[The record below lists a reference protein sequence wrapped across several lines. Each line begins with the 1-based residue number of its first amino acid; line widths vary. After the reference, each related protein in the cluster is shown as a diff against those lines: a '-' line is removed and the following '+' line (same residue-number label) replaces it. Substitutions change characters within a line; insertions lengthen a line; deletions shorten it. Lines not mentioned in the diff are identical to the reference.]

1 MVYNLR
7 LRGMG
12 HRCGD
17 QIEQKTVQF
26 KIRKGWEYRSLVE
39 HLPDILVAGRFYPST
54 THLHTKYDENKTKR
68 GHVA

>member
-1 MVYNLR
+1 
-7 LRGMG
+7 MG

-26 KIRKGWEYRSLVE
+26 KIRKGWEYRSLAE

-54 THLHTKYDENKTKR
+54 THLHTKYDENKPR
-68 GHVA
+68 GDMWLERKT